1 MEVALASRR
10 RRGAA
15 SPGIPNRARDRHGWR
30 RRKSPS
36 GRLTAVRSRAREHE
50 TEALAALLER
60 ARRVE
65 GGALVVRGG
74 AGVGK
79 TALLDWAVEQAH
91 GFHALEASGAE
102 FEMEL
107 AFAGLHVLCG
117 PLLGGRDRLPPPPRE
132 ALHAA

>member
-1 MEVALASRR
+1 MVLTFNASTRQPPAAAVASH
-10 RRGAA
+10 RRG
-15 SPGIPNRARDRHGWR
+15 SPNRARIATGSH

-36 GRLTAVRSRAREHE
+36 GRLTAVRLRAREHE

-60 ARRVE
+60 ARRGE

-79 TALLDWAVEQAH
+79 TTLLDWALERAH
-91 GFHALEASGAE
+91 GFRALEASGAE

-107 AFAGLHVLCG
+107 A
-117 PLLGGRDRLPPPPRE
+117 
-132 ALHAA
+132 